1 MNMEHSKAF
10 ADDASLGWLIILYQ
24 SLQTFLRITLDSTV
38 FPCEDSSF

>member
-10 ADDASLGWLIILYQ
+10 AEDASLGWLIILYQ

-38 FPCEDSSF
+38 FLCEDSSF